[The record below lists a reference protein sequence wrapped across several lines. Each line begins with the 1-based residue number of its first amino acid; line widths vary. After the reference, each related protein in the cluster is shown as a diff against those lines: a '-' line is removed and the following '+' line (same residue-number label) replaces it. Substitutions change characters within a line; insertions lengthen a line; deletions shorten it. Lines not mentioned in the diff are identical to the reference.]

1 MSLPLIL
8 VGAGGMGRT
17 WLKAIQEEPEAE
29 VAGIA
34 DLNRATAQRLAA
46 EAGIPSTPTGE
57 DAVDLARKTGA
68 RAVINVTIPEAH
80 HPVTT
85 AALFAGLPVLGEKPV
100 AANLA
105 QALSLAAAA
114 EVTGELFMVSQS
126 RRYNRHLET
135 FTAQAK
141 DLGTPGILVTE
152 FFKAPRFGGFREEM
166 PHPLLVDMAIHPF
179 DTARYMLESDPV
191 SVYCEEFN
199 PGWSW
204 YNGAA
209 AASAIFEMDRGVR
222 FVYTGSWCSPGRET
236 SWNGQWRLSAEKGSL
251 LWDGEHSP
259 LLEDDG
265 VQAGAGQPGAPENIG
280 PGESVSGALS
290 EFLHAVE
297 SGETPRGEV
306 HQNVMSLAMVEAAV
320 ESAARRERVLI
331 DDVLQSAHQAAL
343 AEEVRSDVA
352 QRLSQWESVRS
363 ALLASNPRGGR
374 ERV

>member
-8 VGAGGMGRT
+8 VGAGGMGRA
-17 WLKAIQEEPEAE
+17 WLKAIQEEPGAE
-29 VAGIA
+29 VAGIV
-34 DLNRATAQRLAA
+34 DLDPAAARRLAA
-46 EAGIPSTPTGE
+46 EAGIPSIPVGE
-57 DAVDLARKTGA
+57 DAVDLAQKTGA
-68 RAVINVTIPEAH
+68 QAVVNVTIPEAH

-114 EVTGELFMVSQS
+114 EVAGELFMVSQS

-135 FTAQAK
+135 FATQAK
-141 DLGTPGILVTE
+141 GLGAPGILVTE

-179 DTARYMLESDPV
+179 DTARYLLEADPV

-204 YNGAA
+204 YDGAA
-209 AASAIFEMDRGVR
+209 AASAIFEMDAGVR

-236 SWNGQWRLSAEKGSL
+236 SWNGQWRLSAQKGSL
-251 LWDGEHSP
+251 FWDGEHSP

-265 VQAGAGQPGAPENIG
+265 VQAGAVQPGAPENIG

-290 EFLHAVE
+290 EFLRALAHRTV
-297 SGETPRGEV
+297 PRGEV
-306 HQNVMSLAMVEAAV
+306 HQNIMSLAMVEAAV
-320 ESAARRERVLI
+320 ESASRGERVLI
-331 DDVLQSAHQAAL
+331 DEVLSSAHTTAVEQEARPDVARTLGAWSSVRAAL
-343 AEEVRSDVA
+343 S
-352 QRLSQWESVRS
+352 W
-363 ALLASNPRGGR
+363 
-374 ERV
+374 